1 MAREITRQVL
11 HGLTTRL
18 ALGVL
23 ALGTLLGAL
32 LLSGVL
38 YFVVEDYKAQFVNNV
53 RSQSR
58 MLAGLV
64 GAELDDRAEI
74 QSLFSELLL
83 GGEVVYVEVAM
94 DDPDD
99 PRAIAPNDPQGKRDF
114 KEDFFFGEHGDN
126 VYYISA
132 PVADRDARPR
142 GTLNLG
148 FDESY
153 TREQIARI
161 YRRGFYFAG
170 GYTILL
176 LILAILLGMHLGRP
190 LRQLREASRE
200 IASGH
205 FDRPLTVDSRLAE
218 VAYLSE
224 DLETMRRELI
234 HRGREIAAREERHRA
249 VLEHAAEGIVTLDG
263 QGRIESFNAAAE
275 RIFGYSAT
283 EVAGTPFTRF
293 FSLAEAG
300 RVIGPDGLPHIAS
313 GVTLTARRKDGG
325 TVPVQ
330 LSIGAFQHGE
340 EKLYTVVAQDI
351 SERMQFEEKLAR
363 LAYYDPLTGLPN
375 RRLFHDRLAQA
386 LARAQR
392 NEKLV
397 GILFF
402 DLDRFKEVNDTLGH
416 LFGDLLL
423 QAAAKRLTEVV
434 RKDDSIARLGGDEFT
449 IVLTDISNVE
459 DAAQVAEKVIGLFSK
474 PFQIGEHEVFV
485 STSIGI
491 TIYPFDDSDI
501 ENLIKNADTA
511 MYKAKSLGRNN
522 YQFYDARLGAQSQE
536 RLVLETSLRKAV
548 QQGNLTLYF
557 QPQVLLHYQP
567 QYDRFSGQ
575 IVGAEALARW
585 QHPDLG
591 LLYPERFIAL
601 AEETGLIIPVGE
613 WLLRAACEQSVAWRK
628 QGLPPLRV
636 AVNISPRQLQYKGI
650 VEQVGRV
657 IEETG
662 VDPAHLEIEL
672 TESLILHNHAE
683 IKSVLFELKNMG
695 LTLAIDDF
703 GTGHSSLANLQL
715 LPIDA
720 VKIDKSFVHNI
731 THDEHSAAIAM
742 AVIEMAHKLGIRVVA
757 EGVEMEEQLVY
768 LHSHQCDIMQ
778 GYYFSR
784 PVPAA
789 DFETLL
795 NADMEMQN
803 PLKSSRDSP

>member
-1 MAREITRQVL
+1 MAREITHRAL

-32 LLSGVL
+32 LLAGVL
-38 YFVVEDYKAQFVNNV
+38 YFIVEDYQAQFVNNV

-58 MLAGLV
+58 MLASLV
-64 GAELDDRAEI
+64 GGEFDDRAEI
-74 QSLFSELLL
+74 QSIFGELLL
-83 GGEVVYVEVAM
+83 SGEVVYVEVAM
-94 DDPDD
+94 DDPND
-99 PRAIAPNDPQGKRDF
+99 PRAIAPNVPQAGPGF

-132 PVADRDARPR
+132 PVMDKDGGPR
-142 GTLNLG
+142 GMLNLG

-153 TREQIARI
+153 AREQIARV
-161 YRRGFYFAG
+161 YRRGVNFAAA
-170 GYTILL
+170 YTILL
-176 LILAILLGMHLGRP
+176 LILAVLLGRRLGRP

-249 VLEHAAEGIVTLDG
+249 VLEHAAEGIVTLDS
-263 QGRIESFNAAAE
+263 QGRIEGLNAAAE
-275 RIFGYSAT
+275 RIFGCAEEET
-283 EVAGTPFTRF
+283 LGTPLTRF
-293 FSLAEAG
+293 FNAAEAG
-300 RVIGPDGLPHIAS
+300 RMIGPDSLPRVAS
-313 GVTLTARRKDGG
+313 GIALTAQRPGG

-330 LSIGAFQHGE
+330 LSIGSFMHGE
-340 EKLYTVVAQDI
+340 EKLYTVVVQDI
-351 SERMQFEEKLAR
+351 SERMQFEERLAR

-474 PFQIGEHEVFV
+474 PFHLGEHEVFI
-485 STSIGI
+485 STSIGV
-491 TIYPFDDSDI
+491 TIYPFDDNDI

-536 RLVLETSLRKAV
+536 RLTLETALRKAV
-548 QQGNLTLYF
+548 QQTELELYF

-567 QYDRFSGQ
+567 QYDRYSGQ

-585 QHPDLG
+585 QHPELG

-601 AEETGLIIPVGE
+601 AEETGLIVPVGE

-628 QGLPPLRV
+628 KGLPPLRV

-650 VEQVGRV
+650 VEQVRRALD
-657 IEETG
+657 ETG
-662 VDPAHLEIEL
+662 MDPTHLELEL

-683 IKSVLFELKNMG
+683 IKSVLFDLKNMG
-695 LTLAIDDF
+695 VTLSIDDF

-731 THDEHSAAIAM
+731 THDEHSAAIAL

-768 LHSHQCDIMQ
+768 LYSRQCDIMQ

-789 DFETLL
+789 DFESLL

-803 PLKSSRDSP
+803 PLKLSRSSP

>member
-1 MAREITRQVL
+1 MAREITRRVL

-18 ALGVL
+18 ALSVL

-32 LLSGVL
+32 LLAGVL
-38 YFVVEDYKAQFVNNV
+38 HFVVEDYKAQFVNNV

-58 MLAGLV
+58 MLVSLV
-64 GAELDDRAEI
+64 GGEFDDRAQVRSI
-74 QSLFSELLL
+74 FSELLL

-94 DDPDD
+94 DDPND
-99 PRAIAPNDPQGKRDF
+99 PRAVAPNDSQAKLDF
-114 KEDFFFGEHGDN
+114 REDFFFGEHGDN
-126 VYYISA
+126 VYHISV
-132 PVADRDARPR
+132 PVADKDGRSR
-142 GTLNLG
+142 GALNLG

-153 TREQIARI
+153 AREQIARI
-161 YRRGFYFAG
+161 YRRGVYFAAA
-170 GYTILL
+170 YTVLL
-176 LILAILLGMHLGRP
+176 LILAVLLGMRLGRP

-205 FDRPLTVDSRLAE
+205 IDRPLTVDSRLAE

-249 VLEHAAEGIVTLDG
+249 VLEHAAEGIVTLNS
-263 QGRIESFNAAAE
+263 QGRIEGFNAAAE
-275 RIFGYSAT
+275 RIFGCPDN
-283 EVAGTPFTRF
+283 EVTGTPFTRF
-293 FSLAEAG
+293 FSPAEAA
-300 RVIGPDGLPHIAS
+300 RVIGPDGLPHVAS
-313 GVTLTARRKDGG
+313 GVTLTARRGDGG
-325 TVPVQ
+325 AVPVQ

-340 EKLYTVVAQDI
+340 QKLYTVVVQDI
-351 SERMQFEEKLAR
+351 SERKQFEERLAR

-434 RKDDSIARLGGDEFT
+434 RKDDSVARLGGDEFT

-459 DAAQVAEKVIGLFSK
+459 DAAQVAEKVLALFSK
-474 PFQIGEHEVFV
+474 PFQLGEHEVFV

-491 TIYPFDDSDI
+491 TIYPFDDNDI

-522 YQFYDARLGAQSQE
+522 YQFYDANQGAQSQE
-536 RLVLETSLRKAV
+536 RLALETALRKAV
-548 QQGNLTLYF
+548 QQQNLTLYF

-585 QHPDLG
+585 QHPELG

-636 AVNISPRQLQYKGI
+636 AVNISPRQLQHKGI
-650 VEQVGRV
+650 VGQIERA

-662 VDPAHLEIEL
+662 ADPTLLELEL

-683 IKSVLFELKNMG
+683 IKSVLFSLKDMG
-695 LTLAIDDF
+695 LTISIDDF

-742 AVIEMAHKLGIRVVA
+742 AVIEMAHKMGIRVVA

-768 LHSHQCDIMQ
+768 LYSRRCDIMQ

-795 NADMEMQN
+795 NADVEMQN
-803 PLKSSRDSP
+803 PLKLLRSNS

>member
-1 MAREITRQVL
+1 MAREITGRVL
-11 HGLTTRL
+11 HSLTTRL

-32 LLSGVL
+32 LLVGVL
-38 YFVVEDYKAQFVNNV
+38 YFIVEDYQAQFVNNV

-58 MLAGLV
+58 MLASLV
-64 GAELDDRAEI
+64 GGEFDDRAEV
-74 QSLFSELLL
+74 QSIFSELLL
-83 GGEVVYVEVAM
+83 SGEVVYVEVAM
-94 DDPDD
+94 DDPND
-99 PRAIAPNDPQGKRDF
+99 PRAIAPNDPQAKRNF
-114 KEDFFFGEHGDN
+114 QEDFFFGEHGDN
-126 VYYISA
+126 AYRISA
-132 PVADRDARPR
+132 PVMDKGGRPR
-142 GTLNLG
+142 GMLNLG

-153 TREQIARI
+153 AREQIARV
-161 YRRGFYFAG
+161 YRRGVYFAAA
-170 GYTILL
+170 YTILL
-176 LILAILLGMHLGRP
+176 LILAVLLGMRLGRP
-190 LRQLREASRE
+190 LRQLREASRA

-249 VLEHAAEGIVTLDG
+249 VLEHAAEGIVTLNSHG
-263 QGRIESFNAAAE
+263 LIESFNAAAE
-275 RIFGYSAT
+275 RIFGYTDS
-283 EVAGTPFTRF
+283 EVIGTPFTRF
-293 FSLAEAG
+293 FSAAEAG
-300 RVIGPDGLPHIAS
+300 RVIGPDGLPHAAS
-313 GVTLTARRKDGG
+313 GTTLNVLRQGGG
-325 TVPVQ
+325 TVPIQ
-330 LSIGAFQHGE
+330 LSIGAFRHGE
-340 EKLYTVVAQDI
+340 EKLFTVVVQDV
-351 SERMQFEEKLAR
+351 SERMQFEERLAR

-402 DLDRFKEVNDTLGH
+402 DLDRFKEVNDSLGH

-459 DAAQVAEKVIGLFSK
+459 DAAQVAEKVLGLFSK
-474 PFQIGEHEVFV
+474 PFQLGEHEVFI
-485 STSIGI
+485 STSIGV
-491 TIYPFDDSDI
+491 TVYPFDDNDI
-501 ENLIKNADTA
+501 ESLIKNADTA

-522 YQFYDARLGAQSQE
+522 YQFYDARMGAQSQE
-536 RLVLETSLRKAV
+536 RLTIETALRKAV
-548 QQGNLTLYF
+548 QQQNLTLHF

-567 QYDRFSGQ
+567 QYDRYSGQ

-585 QHPDLG
+585 QHPELG

-601 AEETGLIIPVGE
+601 AEETGLIIPIGE

-628 QGLPPLRV
+628 RGLPPLRV

-650 VEQVGRV
+650 VEQVRRA
-657 IEETG
+657 IDETDM
-662 VDPAHLEIEL
+662 DPAHLELEL

-683 IKSVLFELKNMG
+683 IKSVLFDLKNMG
-695 LTLAIDDF
+695 VTLSIDDF

-742 AVIEMAHKLGIRVVA
+742 AVIEMAHKMGIRVVA

-768 LHSHQCDIMQ
+768 LYSRRCDIMQ

-789 DFETLL
+789 DFESLL

-803 PLKSSRDSP
+803 PLKLSRSGS